1 MKFKRLFSAL
11 YILALL
17 FLLLYAGR
25 EAAGLSYETAR
36 YFYFAAVAIFGVG
49 LVRIFYMILRR
60 NK

>member
-1 MKFKRLFSAL
+1 MKLKRLFTAL

-17 FLLLYAGR
+17 SLLLYAGR

-36 YFYFAAVAIFGVG
+36 YFYYAAIAIFVLG
-49 LVRIFYMILRR
+49 LVRIFYMVLRR